1 MAKQSNPVRIANLT
15 VGEPQV
21 RPSTPA
27 HVPRVKEGNEPG
39 NYTRQ
44 TGHMSDGRSSARRS
58 TGVNAAA
65 RNPIDPRMPN
75 LSPA

>member
-1 MAKQSNPVRIANLT
+1 MKRVANLM
-15 VGEPQV
+15 VGNADV
-21 RPSTPA
+21 TPA
-27 HVPRVKEGNEPG
+27 TPSHVPRVKEGNEPG
-39 NYTRQ
+39 NYAGQ
-44 TGHMSDGRSSARRS
+44 PGHLEDGRSTARRS